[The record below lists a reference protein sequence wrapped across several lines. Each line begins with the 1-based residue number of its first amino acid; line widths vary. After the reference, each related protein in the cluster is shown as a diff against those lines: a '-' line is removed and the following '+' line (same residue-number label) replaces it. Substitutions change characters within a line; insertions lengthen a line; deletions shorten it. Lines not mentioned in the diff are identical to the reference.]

1 MARYVLKRILMMIPV
16 LIGVVVIV
24 FTINY
29 FSEVSPAVILAG
41 ANATAEDIAA
51 KNAELGLDQPYF
63 VQIGSYFYNL
73 FFHGSMGTSY
83 IYKQPVLEM
92 ILVRLP
98 YTIKIGVIAAAFSAV
113 IGIMLGILGA
123 VKQNSIFDYISTIFS
138 IICAALPPFL
148 VCLGLM
154 LIFSVRLKWLPIQG
168 VQGWKSYIL
177 PIIATGLGPIAMT
190 ARMTRS
196 SILEVIRQD
205 YIRAARAKGV
215 PEGAVIWKHTLK
227 NALIP
232 ILTVVGMNFGLSMTG
247 SVICETIF
255 NIPGLG
261 LLMASSISQRDFITT
276 QGCVLVCAFIVCV
289 MNFLTDLCYAFVDP
303 RIKAQYKNTGRK
315 IKKNSAEKG
324 GATA

>member
-1 MARYVLKRILMMIPV
+1 MIKYVIKRILMMIPV
-16 LIGVVVIV
+16 LIGVVIIV

-51 KNAELGLDQPYF
+51 KNAELGLDRPYL

-73 FFHGSMGTSY
+73 IFHGSMGTSY
-83 IYKQPVLEM
+83 IYKQPVISM
-92 ILVRLP
+92 IATRMP
-98 YTIKIGVIAAAFSAV
+98 YTLTIGIIAAAFSAV
-113 IGIMLGILGA
+113 VGIVLGILGA
-123 VKQNSIFDYISTIFS
+123 VKQNSIFDYISTTLS

-154 LIFSVRLKWLPIQG
+154 LVFSVHLKWLPIQG
-168 VQGWKSYIL
+168 INGWKSYIL
-177 PIIATGLGPIAMT
+177 PIIATGLSPIAMT

-215 PEGAVIWKHTLK
+215 PEGVVVWKHTLK

-289 MNFLTDLCYAFVDP
+289 MNLLTDLCYALVDP
-303 RIKAQYKNTGRK
+303 RIKAQYKNTGK
-315 IKKNSAEKG
+315 SIKKRSIQKG
-324 GATA
+324 GAAA

>member
-1 MARYVLKRILMMIPV
+1 MVKYVIKRLLMMIPV

-29 FSEVSPAVILAG
+29 FSTVSPAVILVG

-51 KNAELGLDQPYF
+51 KNAELGLDRPYL
-63 VQIGSYFYNL
+63 VQLGSYFYNL
-73 FFHGSMGTSY
+73 IFKGSLGTSY
-83 IYKQPVLEM
+83 IYKQPVLSM
-92 ILVRLP
+92 IAVRLP
-98 YTIKIGVIAAAFSAV
+98 YTIKIGVIAALLSTV
-113 IGIMLGILGA
+113 VGVSLGIIGA
-123 VKQNSIFDYISTIFS
+123 VKQNSAFDYISTILS

-154 LIFSVRLKWLPIQG
+154 LIFSVKLGWLPIQG
-168 VQGWKSYIL
+168 ISGWKSYIL
-177 PIIATGLGPIAMT
+177 PIIATGLSPIAMN

-196 SILEVIRQD
+196 SMLEVIRQD

-215 PEGAVIWKHTLK
+215 PEHVVIWKHTLK

-261 LLMASSISQRDFITT
+261 LLMSSSISQRDFITT
-276 QGCVLVCAFIVCV
+276 QGCVLVCAFIICIV
-289 MNFLTDLCYAFVDP
+289 NLITDLCYAFVDP
-303 RIKAQYKNTGRK
+303 RIRAQYGYKGRKAK
-315 IKKNSAEKG
+315 IKKG
-324 GATA
+324 GAAA

>member
-1 MARYVLKRILMMIPV
+1 MVKYIIKRLLMMIPV

-29 FSEVSPAVILAG
+29 FSTVSPAVILAG
-41 ANATAEDIAA
+41 ANASAEDIAA
-51 KNAELGLDQPYF
+51 KNAELGLDRPYL
-63 VQIGSYFYNL
+63 VQIGSYFYNMV
-73 FFHGSMGTSY
+73 FHGSLGTSY
-83 IYKQPVLEM
+83 IYKQPVLSM
-92 ILVRLP
+92 IATRMP
-98 YTIKIGVIAAAFSAV
+98 YTLKIGIIAAALSAV
-113 IGIMLGILGA
+113 IGVSLGILGA
-123 VKQNSIFDYISTIFS
+123 VKQNSAFDYISTILS

-154 LIFSVRLKWLPIQG
+154 LIFSVKLGVLPIQG

-177 PIIATGLGPIAMT
+177 PIVATGLSPVAMT

-196 SILEVIRQD
+196 SMLEVIRQD

-215 PEGAVIWKHTLK
+215 PEGVVVWKHTLK
-227 NALIP
+227 NAMIP

-261 LLMASSISQRDFITT
+261 LLMSSSISQRDFITT
-276 QGCVLVCAFIVCV
+276 QGCVLICAFIVCL
-289 MNFLTDLCYAFVDP
+289 MNLLTDLCYAFVDP
-303 RIKAQYKNTGRK
+303 RIKAQYGFGGRK
-315 IKKNSAEKG
+315 KGKKQQKQG
-324 GATA
+324 GAA

>member
-1 MARYVLKRILMMIPV
+1 MIPV
-16 LIGVVVIV
+16 LVGVVIIV

-51 KNAELGLDQPYF
+51 KNAELGLDRPYL
-63 VQIGSYFYNL
+63 VQIGTYFYDL
-73 FFHGSMGTSY
+73 IFHASMGTSY
-83 IYKQPVLEM
+83 IYKQPVTGM
-92 ILVRLP
+92 IATRLP
-98 YTIKIGVIAAAFSAV
+98 YTLTIGVIAAAFSAV
-113 IGIMLGILGA
+113 IGIVLGILGA
-123 VKQNSIFDYISTIFS
+123 VKQNSIFDYISTVFS

-154 LIFSVRLKWLPIQG
+154 LIFSVNLKWLPIQG
-168 VQGWKSYIL
+168 INGWKSYIL
-177 PIIATGLGPIAMT
+177 PIVATGLSPIAMT

-215 PEGAVIWKHTLK
+215 PEGVVIWKHTLK

-276 QGCVLVCAFIVCV
+276 QGCVLVCAFIVCA
-289 MNFLTDLCYAFVDP
+289 MNLLTDLCYAFVDP
-303 RIKAQYKNTGRK
+303 RIKAQYKNTG
-315 IKKNSAEKG
+315 KKRVAAVQKEG